1 MREEIEEFKKNIG
14 DILRMGLAVETELE
28 FFISNYFVKPQNAK
42 TFFLNDI
49 IVSKLNFE
57 QKKHIFKEICD
68 REQFE
73 KKEVKKIIKSIE
85 FVQQARNRVAHWEAE
100 HLSDGTFR
108 LRNRKS
114 FTTAKDIQ
122 EINKMLVESV
132 DKERL
137 KAIRGIGN
145 FYCIYQKEGT
155 IDEKKSIDD
164 F

>member
-1 MREEIEEFKKNIG
+1 MKEKIEDFERNIG
-14 DILRMGLAVETELE
+14 KILRMAVHVEDYLE
-28 FFISNYFVKPQNAK
+28 FFISDYFVKPQNAK

-57 QKKHIFKEICD
+57 QKKHIFKEICE

-100 HLSDGTFR
+100 RLSDGTFR

-114 FTTAKDIQ
+114 FTTAKDVQ

-137 KAIRGIGN
+137 KAIRGIGK
-145 FYCIYQKEGT
+145 FHCIYQKEGT
-155 IDEKKSIDD
+155 IDEKKSIED